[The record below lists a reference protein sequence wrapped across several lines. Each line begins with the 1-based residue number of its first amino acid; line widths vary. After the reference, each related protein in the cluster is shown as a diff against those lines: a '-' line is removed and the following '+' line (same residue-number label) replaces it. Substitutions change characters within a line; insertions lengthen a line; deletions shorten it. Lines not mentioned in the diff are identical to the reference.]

1 VEKIEGARMGQ
12 QGIAGDGRGCC
23 EKWLSY
29 FLVTLDWNGT
39 NFLPTRNLNLAGG
52 MELRN
57 VMSGMVRNGM
67 MERVRKAGNVVYL
80 D

>member
-1 VEKIEGARMGQ
+1 V
-12 QGIAGDGRGCC
+12 
-23 EKWLSY
+23 
-29 FLVTLDWNGT
+29 
-39 NFLPTRNLNLAGG
+39 AGG

-67 MERVRKAGNVVYL
+67 MEQVQKAGNVVYI